1 MNPETAIAEVHAS
14 DVATA
19 RVMLKHA
26 IAKAHDQWIP
36 ADAIVDALIQ
46 ELISFAAKSRSSARA
61 SAYLRAAATLI
72 ERTNA
77 PLKSN

>member
-1 MNPETAIAEVHAS
+1 MNPETVIAEVHAS

-19 RVMLKHA
+19 QVLMKHA
-26 IAKAHDQWIP
+26 IAKARDQWIP

-46 ELISFAAKSRSSARA
+46 ELISFAAKSGSPARA

-72 ERTNA
+72 ERSSA
-77 PLKSN
+77 PLRSN